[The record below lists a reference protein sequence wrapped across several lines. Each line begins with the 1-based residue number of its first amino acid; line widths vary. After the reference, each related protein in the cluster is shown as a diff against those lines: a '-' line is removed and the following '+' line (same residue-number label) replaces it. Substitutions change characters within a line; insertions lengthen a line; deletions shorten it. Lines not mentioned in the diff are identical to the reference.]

1 MPERVYGC
9 TVDIFQNTNTFKP
22 VFPQE
27 FRESQ
32 NGKMSPLSWVIL
44 VLAVVMAISHAV
56 QIWTLFIPS
65 SLFKTY
71 HLCVAAIFL
80 SLLSA
85 HQAHALWRRC
95 LFLGLTVI
103 SLVCLIYIFV
113 SFDAL
118 ISERMFGPSDID
130 VVVAVLLLATVI
142 GIATTVWGITI
153 PIIAIGTLLYG
164 YYGSWFSSDLLYHS
178 GIKFSRLVSY
188 TSIPFFEGLLGSMTG
203 LSGSLIFVFMLFAG
217 LLRSTGGIDFI
228 LTIASQLAGR
238 SRGGPAQVAVV
249 GSGIMGMISGST
261 VANVASTGSITIPL
275 MKKYGFA
282 GSYAGAVEAVAS
294 TGGQFMPPVMGLTA
308 FLIVGITGV
317 PYPEVMLA
325 ALLPACIYYGNLLFA
340 VHFHAVSSSME
351 TVTAE
356 DEEASSLWSELKQ
369 YGHLIVAVVLLVY
382 LLVGRM
388 PPGHAAVLAAG
399 FIVISE
405 LAKQLF
411 ISDSLKEGMLNWRNR
426 ILIGLHEGVRN
437 GAQLAVVIAVIG
449 VLVDMMTVTGFA
461 QKLSNLMLGVAEG
474 NQFLLLLLAAASCLV
489 FGLGMP
495 TPAAY
500 SLVAV
505 IGAPALVGYG
515 IDVLA
520 AHMYVF
526 FFANMSAVTPPV
538 ALAALVASKLAKD
551 SYMRTAFI
559 ASRLAIPGFV
569 LPFLFIYN
577 PELLMLEGS
586 IATRAF
592 LFITILIAFISLNAA
607 LSGTLFRNH
616 MPVLSRCLVAACAAA
631 LIYPSIGIKLAGGLI
646 FLFIAAKDAQS
657 PKANSNSY
665 KPR

>member
-1 MPERVYGC
+1 M
-9 TVDIFQNTNTFKP
+9 
-22 VFPQE
+22 
-27 FRESQ
+27 
-32 NGKMSPLSWVIL
+32 
-44 VLAVVMAISHAV
+44 AVSHAV
-56 QIWTLFIPS
+56 QVWTLFIPS

-71 HLCVAAIFL
+71 HLCMAALFL
-80 SLLSA
+80 SLISA
-85 HQAHALWRRC
+85 QQSSALWRKALHLC
-95 LFLGLTVI
+95 LATI
-103 SLVCLIYIFV
+103 AIACMIYIFV

-130 VVVAVLLLATVI
+130 VVVGILLLITVI
-142 GIATTVWGITI
+142 SIATSVWGMTI
-153 PIIAIGTLLYG
+153 PIIAVGALLYG
-164 YYGSWFSSDLLYHS
+164 YYGWWFSSDLLYHS
-178 GIKFSRLVSY
+178 GVKFSRLISY

-228 LTIASQLAGR
+228 LTIASRLAGR

-275 MKKYGFA
+275 MKKHGFA

-340 VHFHAVSSSME
+340 VHFHAVSSEMQTTDVS
-351 TVTAE
+351 
-356 DEEASSLWSELKQ
+356 EELVAPSSLWSELKQ
-369 YGHLIVAVVLLVY
+369 YGHLIIAVAILVY

-399 FIVISE
+399 FIIFAE
-405 LAKQLF
+405 LLKQLF
-411 ISDSLKEGMLNWRNR
+411 TSNTSLVDGLKIWFDR
-426 ILIGLHEGVRN
+426 ILAGLHEGVRN

-474 NQFLLLLLAAASCLV
+474 NQLFLLILAAASCLV

-586 IATRAF
+586 IASRLF
-592 LFITILIAFISLNAA
+592 LFVTILLAFVALNAA
-607 LSGTLFRNH
+607 LSGTLFRNK
-616 MPVLSRCLVAACAAA
+616 MPIPIRLLVVACAVA
-631 LIYPSIGIKLAGGLI
+631 LLYPQVWIKLVGGVLLVI
-646 FLFIAAKDAQS
+646 VAVKDAQQARTRNS
-657 PKANSNSY
+657 QLQTKAIE
-665 KPR
+665 

>member
-1 MPERVYGC
+1 
-9 TVDIFQNTNTFKP
+9 
-22 VFPQE
+22 
-27 FRESQ
+27 
-32 NGKMSPLSWVIL
+32 MSLLSWVIL
-44 VLAVVMAISHAV
+44 ALVAFMAISHAV

-71 HLCVAAIFL
+71 HLCIAAIFL
-80 SLLSA
+80 SLVSAQQTRLLVAKIFYLS
-85 HQAHALWRRC
+85 
-95 LFLGLTVI
+95 LTVI
-103 SLVCLIYIFV
+103 SVVCLIYIFV

-130 VVVAVLLLATVI
+130 VVVGVLLLATI
-142 GIATTVWGITI
+142 ICIATGVWGMTI
-153 PIIAIGTLLYG
+153 PIIAIGALLYG

-178 GIKFSRLVSY
+178 GIKFSRLISY

-228 LTIASQLAGR
+228 LTIASRLAGR

-340 VHFHAVSSSME
+340 VHFHAVSSAME
-351 TVTAE
+351 TVNVNDEMSE
-356 DEEASSLWSELKQ
+356 DSTLWSELKQ
-369 YGHLIVAVVLLVY
+369 YGHLIIAVALLVY

-399 FIVISE
+399 FIIFTE
-405 LAKQLF
+405 LVKQLF
-411 ISDSLKEGMLNWRNR
+411 VSNTLKDGLFSWRNR
-426 ILIGLHEGVRN
+426 ILAGLHEGVRN

-474 NQFLLLLLAAASCLV
+474 NQFLLLVLAAASCLV

-577 PELLMLEGS
+577 PELLMLDGS
-586 IATRAF
+586 IAMRLF
-592 LFITILIAFISLNAA
+592 LFITILLAFVALNAA
-607 LSGTLFRNH
+607 LSGTLFRSQ
-616 MPVLSRCLVAACAAA
+616 MPVLSRCLVAACAVA
-631 LIYPSIGIKLAGGLI
+631 LIYPLIWIKLAGGLLLI
-646 FLFIAAKDAQS
+646 IVAFKDAQNARS
-657 PKANSNSY
+657 KNKSSNVTVAE
-665 KPR
+665 

>member
-1 MPERVYGC
+1 MVLAREYRHPK
-9 TVDIFQNTNTFKP
+9 TN
-22 VFPQE
+22 
-27 FRESQ
+27 
-32 NGKMSPLSWVIL
+32 KMSFLSWLLLALVVI
-44 VLAVVMAISHAV
+44 MAFSHAL

-71 HLCVAAIFL
+71 HLCMAALFL

-85 HQAHALWRRC
+85 QQSNSLWRKC
-95 LFLGLTVI
+95 LHF
-103 SLVCLIYIFV
+103 CLAVVAVACMIYIFY

-130 VVVAVLLLATVI
+130 VIVGILLLFSVI
-142 GIATTVWGITI
+142 CIATSVWGITI
-153 PIIAIGTLLYG
+153 PIIAVGALLYG
-164 YYGSWFSSDLLYHS
+164 YYGWWFSSDLLYHS
-178 GIKFSRLVSY
+178 GVKFSRLISY

-228 LTIASQLAGR
+228 LTIAGRLAGR

-275 MKKYGFA
+275 MKKHGFSGA
-282 GSYAGAVEAVAS
+282 YAGAVESVAS

-340 VHFHAVSSSME
+340 VHFHAVSSEMK
-351 TVTAE
+351 TVTHSD
-356 DEEASSLWSELKQ
+356 DELTPQSSLWSELKN
-369 YGHLIVAVVLLVY
+369 YGHLIVSVGILVY

-388 PPGHAAVLAAG
+388 PPGHAAVLATG
-399 FIVISE
+399 FIVSTE
-405 LAKQLF
+405 LIKQLLKSDTT
-411 ISDSLKEGMLNWRNR
+411 ISNGFQNWLDR
-426 ILIGLHEGVRN
+426 ILAGLHEGVRN

-474 NQFLLLLLAAASCLV
+474 NQILLLVLAAASCLV

-538 ALAALVASKLAKD
+538 ALAALVASKLAKA

-586 IATRAF
+586 VASRLF
-592 LFITILIAFISLNAA
+592 LFITILLGFIALNIA
-607 LSGTLFRNH
+607 LSGTLFRSG
-616 MPVLSRCLVAACAAA
+616 MPAMSRWIIAACAVA
-631 LIYPSIGIKLAGGLI
+631 LIYPTIWIKLLGGLLLI
-646 FLFIAAKDAQS
+646 VMAVKDARFAGRQS
-657 PKANSNSY
+657 DTSSIKAVE
-665 KPR
+665 

>member
-1 MPERVYGC
+1 MLGSDSQPIIPPEFHDAHA
-9 TVDIFQNTNTFKP
+9 T
-22 VFPQE
+22 
-27 FRESQ
+27 
-32 NGKMSPLSWVIL
+32 KMSALSWLTLI
-44 VLAVVMAISHAV
+44 VVVAMAISHTV
-56 QIWTLFIPS
+56 QLWTLFIPS

-71 HLCVAAIFL
+71 HLCAAAIVL
-80 SLLSA
+80 SLINAQQTQSLWLRTLHLALVAISA
-85 HQAHALWRRC
+85 
-95 LFLGLTVI
+95 F
-103 SLVCLIYIFV
+103 CLIYIFL

-118 ISERMFGPSDID
+118 ISERMFGPSDVD
-130 VVVAVLLLATVI
+130 VIVGILLLTSI
-142 GIATTVWGITI
+142 ISIATGVWGITI
-153 PIIAIGTLLYG
+153 PIIAVVALLYG
-164 YYGSWFSSDLLYHS
+164 YFGQWFNSDLLYHS
-178 GIKFSRLVSY
+178 GIKFSRLISY

-203 LSGSLIFVFMLFAG
+203 LSASLIFVFMLFAG
-217 LLRSTGGIDFI
+217 LLKSTGGIDFI
-228 LTIASQLAGR
+228 LTIASRLAGR
-238 SRGGPAQVAVV
+238 SRGGPAQVAVI

-275 MKKYGFA
+275 MQKHGFK

-325 ALLPACIYYGNLLFA
+325 ALLPAFIYYGNLLFA
-340 VHFHAVSSSME
+340 VHFHAVSSEMKIDASE
-351 TVTAE
+351 TVQGTGT
-356 DEEASSLWSELKQ
+356 SLWAELKQ
-369 YGHLIVAVVLLVY
+369 YGHLVVAIALLVY
-382 LLVGRM
+382 LLLGRM
-388 PPGHAAVLAAG
+388 PPGHAAVIATI
-399 FIVISE
+399 FIITTE
-405 LAKQLF
+405 LLKQLF
-411 ISDSLKEGMLNWRNR
+411 MNGGSFGDALRNWFYR
-426 ILIGLHEGVRN
+426 ILAGLHEGVRN

-461 QKLSNLMLGVAEG
+461 QKLSNLMLSVAEG
-474 NQFLLLLLAAASCLV
+474 NLLLLLVLAALSCLI

-505 IGAPALVGYG
+505 VGAPALVGYG

-551 SYMRTAFI
+551 SYMRTAFL

-586 IATRAF
+586 VSTRALTF
-592 LFITILIAFISLNAA
+592 VTTLVGFVALNAA
-607 LSGTLFRNH
+607 LSGTLFQSG
-616 MPVLSRCLVAACAAA
+616 MPVSTRCIVAACAIA
-631 LIYPSIGIKLAGGLI
+631 LIAPMFWAKAIGGLLLI
-646 FLFIAAKDAQS
+646 FIAYKDALQAKS
-657 PKANSNSY
+657 KTILPNNSG
-665 KPR
+665 

>member
-1 MPERVYGC
+1 MNQTGSAAIIP
-9 TVDIFQNTNTFKP
+9 P
-22 VFPQE
+22 E
-27 FRESQ
+27 FRDPHSG
-32 NGKMSPLSWVIL
+32 NLTVLSWLTVGC
-44 VLAVVMAISHAV
+44 VVVMAVSHAI

-71 HLCVAAIFL
+71 HLCGAAILL
-80 SLLSA
+80 SLLNAAKSRLTWIKCLHLLLLALSA
-85 HQAHALWRRC
+85 SCMA
-95 LFLGLTVI
+95 
-103 SLVCLIYIFV
+103 YIFV

-118 ISERMFGPSDID
+118 ISERMFGPSELD
-130 VVVAVLLLATVI
+130 VIIGVLLLISIIA
-142 GIATTVWGITI
+142 IATGVWGFTI
-153 PIIAIGTLLYG
+153 PIIAIGALLYG
-164 YYGSWFSSDLLYHS
+164 YFGPWFSSDLLYHS
-178 GIKFSRLVSY
+178 GIKFTRLISY

-217 LLRSTGGIDFI
+217 LLKSTGGIDFI
-228 LTIASQLAGR
+228 LTIASRLAGR
-238 SRGGPAQVAVV
+238 SPGGPAQVAVI

-275 MKKYGFA
+275 MKKHGFK

-317 PYPEVMLA
+317 PYPDVMLA
-325 ALLPACIYYGNLLFA
+325 ALLPAFIYYGNLLFA
-340 VHFHAVSSSME
+340 VHFHAVTSEMHS
-351 TVTAE
+351 
-356 DEEASSLWSELKQ
+356 DEHSADLSPATSLWSELKQ
-369 YGHLIVAVVLLVY
+369 YGHLVIAIVLLVY
-382 LLVGRM
+382 LLVSRM
-388 PPGHAAVLAAG
+388 PPGHAAVIAAM
-399 FIVISE
+399 FIIVSE
-405 LAKQLF
+405 LVKQIIRHFNSPLQG
-411 ISDSLKEGMLNWRNR
+411 LRNWLQR
-426 ILIGLHEGVRN
+426 ILSGLHEGVRN

-449 VLVDMMTVTGFA
+449 VLVDMMTTTGFA
-461 QKLSNLMLGVAEG
+461 QKLSNLMLSVAEG
-474 NQFLLLLLAAASCLV
+474 KLILLLVLAALSCLI

-505 IGAPALVGYG
+505 VGAPALVGYG

-551 SYMRTAFI
+551 SYMKTAFL

-586 IATRAF
+586 IATRLLSF
-592 LFITILIAFISLNAA
+592 LTTLFGFVALNVA
-607 LSGTLFRNH
+607 LSGTLFRTD
-616 MPVLSRCLVAACAAA
+616 MAASVRCIVAISAVA
-631 LIYPSIGIKLAGGLI
+631 LIYPLIWVKVLGGFIFMIVAYRDGLVSKKLPTTQQKNRVL
-646 FLFIAAKDAQS
+646 K
-657 PKANSNSY
+657 
-665 KPR
+665 R

>member
-1 MPERVYGC
+1 MLPGE
-9 TVDIFQNTNTFKP
+9 FHN
-22 VFPQE
+22 PQTG
-27 FRESQ
+27 R
-32 NGKMSPLSWVIL
+32 MSFLSWVIL
-44 VLAVVMAISHAV
+44 ALVIVMALSHAIQV
-56 QIWTLFIPS
+56 WTLFIPS

-71 HLCVAAIFL
+71 HLCIAAIFL
-80 SLLSA
+80 SLLGAQQSGV
-85 HQAHALWRRC
+85 LWRKYLH
-95 LFLGLTVI
+95 LFLASIALF
-103 SLVCLIYIFV
+103 CLIYIFF

-118 ISERMFGPSDID
+118 ISERMFGPSNVD
-130 VVVAVLLLATVI
+130 VVVGILLLSTIVI
-142 GIATTVWGITI
+142 IAKSVWGITI
-153 PIIAIGTLLYG
+153 PLIAIGALIYG
-164 YYGSWFSSDLLYHS
+164 YYGWWFSSDLLYHS
-178 GIKFSRLVSY
+178 GIKFSRLISY

-203 LSGSLIFVFMLFAG
+203 LSGSLIFAFMLFAG

-228 LTIASQLAGR
+228 LTIASRLAGR
-238 SRGGPAQVAVV
+238 SPGGPAKVAVI

-275 MKKYGFA
+275 MKKHGFA

-325 ALLPACIYYGNLLFA
+325 ALLPAGIYYGNLLFA
-340 VHFHAVSSSME
+340 VHCHAISSDMKISSE
-351 TVTAE
+351 N
-356 DEEASSLWSELKQ
+356 EALTPSATLWSELKL
-369 YGHLIVAVVLLVY
+369 YGHLIVAVGLLVY

-388 PPGHAAVLAAG
+388 PPGHAAILAAG
-399 FIVISE
+399 FIIAAELIKQCVASDTSISE
-405 LAKQLF
+405 
-411 ISDSLKEGMLNWRNR
+411 GLNRWFNR
-426 ILIGLHEGVRN
+426 ILAGLHEGVRN

-461 QKLSNLMLGVAEG
+461 QKLSNLMLSVAEG
-474 NQFLLLLLAAASCLV
+474 NQFLLLVLAAASCLV

-586 IATRAF
+586 IAMRLFF
-592 LFITILIAFISLNAA
+592 LVTVLLAFIALNVA
-607 LSGTLFRNH
+607 LSGTLFRGR
-616 MPVLSRCLVAACAAA
+616 MPVVTRCLAAACAVG
-631 LIYPSIGIKLAGGLI
+631 LIYPIIWIKLAAGLLLI
-646 FLFIAAKDAQS
+646 IIG
-657 PKANSNSY
+657 Y
-665 KPR
+665 KNARSVRTQDEPSQTGVID

>member
-1 MPERVYGC
+1 MLGSDSRPIIPR
-9 TVDIFQNTNTFKP
+9 
-22 VFPQE
+22 E
-27 FRESQ
+27 FHDAHAK
-32 NGKMSPLSWVIL
+32 KMSALSWL
-44 VLAVVMAISHAV
+44 VLVVVVVMAISHTV
-56 QIWTLFIPS
+56 QLWTLFIPS

-71 HLCVAAIFL
+71 HLCVAAIVL
-80 SLLSA
+80 SLINAQQTQSLWLRTMHLALVAVSA
-85 HQAHALWRRC
+85 
-95 LFLGLTVI
+95 F
-103 SLVCLIYIFV
+103 CLIYIFI

-118 ISERMFGPSDID
+118 ISERMFGPSDVD
-130 VVVAVLLLATVI
+130 VIVGILLLTSI
-142 GIATTVWGITI
+142 ISIATGVWGITI
-153 PIIAIGTLLYG
+153 PIIAVVALLYG
-164 YYGSWFSSDLLYHS
+164 YFGQWFSSDLLYHS
-178 GIKFSRLVSY
+178 GIKFSRLISY

-203 LSGSLIFVFMLFAG
+203 LSASLIFVFMLFAG
-217 LLRSTGGIDFI
+217 LLKSTGGIDFI
-228 LTIASQLAGR
+228 LTIASRLAGR
-238 SRGGPAQVAVV
+238 SRGGPAQVAVI

-275 MKKYGFA
+275 MQKHGFK

-325 ALLPACIYYGNLLFA
+325 ALLPAFIYYGNLLFA
-340 VHFHAVSSSME
+340 VHFHAVSSEMQIDTS
-351 TVTAE
+351 
-356 DEEASSLWSELKQ
+356 EAKQGTGISLWAELKQ
-369 YGHLIVAVVLLVY
+369 YGHLVVAIALLVY
-382 LLVGRM
+382 LLLGRM
-388 PPGHAAVLAAG
+388 PPGHAAVIATI
-399 FIVISE
+399 FIIASE
-405 LAKQLF
+405 LIKQLF
-411 ISDSLKEGMLNWRNR
+411 VSGGSFGDSLRNWLYR
-426 ILIGLHEGVRN
+426 ILAGLHEGVRN

-461 QKLSNLMLGVAEG
+461 QKLSNLMLSVAEG
-474 NQFLLLLLAAASCLV
+474 NLLLLLVLAALSCLI

-505 IGAPALVGYG
+505 VGAPALVGYG

-551 SYMRTAFI
+551 SYMHTAFL

-586 IATRAF
+586 LSTRALTF
-592 LFITILIAFISLNAA
+592 VTTLLGFVALNAA
-607 LSGTLFRNH
+607 LSGTLFQSG
-616 MPVLSRCLVAACAAA
+616 MPVSMRCIVAACGIA
-631 LIYPSIGIKLAGGLI
+631 LIAPMFWAKAIGGLLLI
-646 FLFIAAKDAQS
+646 FFAYKDALQAKS
-657 PKANSNSY
+657 KTILPHNSG
-665 KPR
+665 

>member
-1 MPERVYGC
+1 
-9 TVDIFQNTNTFKP
+9 
-22 VFPQE
+22 
-27 FRESQ
+27 
-32 NGKMSPLSWVIL
+32 MSPLSWVIL
-44 VLAVVMAISHAV
+44 ALVAVMAISHAV

-71 HLCVAAIFL
+71 HLCIAAIFL
-80 SLLSA
+80 SLVSAQQTRLLVAKIFYLS
-85 HQAHALWRRC
+85 
-95 LFLGLTVI
+95 LTVI
-103 SLVCLIYIFV
+103 SVVCLIYIFV

-118 ISERMFGPSDID
+118 ISERMFGPSEID
-130 VVVAVLLLATVI
+130 VVVGVLLLATVI
-142 GIATTVWGITI
+142 CIATGVWGMTI
-153 PIIAIGTLLYG
+153 PIIAIGALLYG

-178 GIKFSRLVSY
+178 GIKFSRLISY

-203 LSGSLIFVFMLFAG
+203 LSGSLIFAFMLFAG

-228 LTIASQLAGR
+228 LTIASRLAGR

-340 VHFHAVSSSME
+340 VHFHAVSSAME
-351 TVTAE
+351 TVNVD
-356 DEEASSLWSELKQ
+356 DELSEASTLWSELKQ
-369 YGHLIVAVVLLVY
+369 YGHLIIAVALLVY

-399 FIVISE
+399 FIIFTE
-405 LAKQLF
+405 LVKQFF
-411 ISDSLKEGMLNWRNR
+411 ISDTLKDGLYNWRNR
-426 ILIGLHEGVRN
+426 ILAGLHEGVRN

-474 NQFLLLLLAAASCLV
+474 NQFLLLVLAAASCLV

-577 PELLMLEGS
+577 PELLMLDGS
-586 IATRAF
+586 IVKRLF
-592 LFITILIAFISLNAA
+592 LFITILLAFISLNAA

-616 MPVLSRCLVAACAAA
+616 MPVPSRCLVAASAVA
-631 LIYPSIGIKLAGGLI
+631 LIYPLIWIKIAGGLLLI
-646 FLFIAAKDAQS
+646 IIAFKDAQNARS
-657 PKANSNSY
+657 EKNPHKLRLLN
-665 KPR
+665 R

>member
-1 MPERVYGC
+1 
-9 TVDIFQNTNTFKP
+9 
-22 VFPQE
+22 
-27 FRESQ
+27 
-32 NGKMSPLSWVIL
+32 MSPLSWLIL
-44 VLAVVMAISHAV
+44 VLVAVLAISHAV
-56 QIWTLFIPS
+56 QVWTLFIPS
-65 SLFKTY
+65 SLFKTF
-71 HLCVAAIFL
+71 HLCMAALFL
-80 SLLSA
+80 SLISA
-85 HQAHALWRRC
+85 QQCSVLWYKVLH
-95 LFLGLTVI
+95 LFLAAVAVACML
-103 SLVCLIYIFV
+103 YIFV

-130 VVVAVLLLATVI
+130 VIVGLLLLITVI
-142 GIATTVWGITI
+142 SIATSVWGITI
-153 PIIAIGTLLYG
+153 PIIAVGALLYG
-164 YYGSWFSSDLLYHS
+164 YYGWWFSSDLLYHS
-178 GIKFSRLVSY
+178 GVKFSRLISY

-217 LLRSTGGIDFI
+217 LLRSTGGVDFI
-228 LTIASQLAGR
+228 LTIASRLAGR
-238 SRGGPAQVAVV
+238 SRGGPAQVAVI

-275 MKKYGFA
+275 MKKHGFA
-282 GSYAGAVEAVAS
+282 GSYSGAVEAVAS

-340 VHFHAVSSSME
+340 VHFHAVSSKMC
-351 TVTAE
+351 TAPSG
-356 DEEASSLWSELKQ
+356 EEPASHSTLWSELKQ
-369 YGHLIVAVVLLVY
+369 YGHLIVAVAILVY
-382 LLVGRM
+382 LLVNRM
-388 PPGHAAVLAAG
+388 PPGHAAVLATG
-399 FIVISE
+399 FIIFSE
-405 LAKQLF
+405 LLKQLLA
-411 ISDSLKEGMLNWRNR
+411 SDKTFMEGIHSWFYH
-426 ILIGLHEGVRN
+426 ILAGLHEGVRN

-474 NQFLLLLLAAASCLV
+474 NQFLLLILAAASCLV

-551 SYMRTAFI
+551 SYMRTALI

-586 IATRAF
+586 ITSRLF
-592 LFITILIAFISLNAA
+592 LFTTILLAFVALNAA
-607 LSGTLFRNH
+607 LSGTLFRSQ
-616 MPVLSRCLVAACAAA
+616 MSVWIRLLIVVCAAA
-631 LIYPSIGIKLAGGLI
+631 LIYPLIWIKLAGGALLI
-646 FLFIAAKDAQS
+646 VIAVKDAQQARS
-657 PKANSNSY
+657 QNEHSQIKAIE
-665 KPR
+665 